1 MRRTGIIGALAGML
15 GRVPAQIR
23 ENFQLAK
30 LGAVKVLSDAE
41 AKGTAPDPHA
51 AKRAAKAV
59 RRLNRATRRRVVSQ
73 AARDNRKQQPKES
86 RVSFYRRRDRW
97 HVSKA
102 LKAASHNTR
111 VRGH

>member
-30 LGAVKVLSDAE
+30 MGAVKVLSPSE
-41 AKGTAPDPHA
+41 AKGEAPDPHA
-51 AKRAAKAV
+51 LKRAFKK
-59 RRLNRATRRRVVSQ
+59 LNRAARRRVLAGMVRSHKSQ
-73 AARDNRKQQPKES
+73 QKGETRVQFRK
-86 RVSFYRRRDRW
+86 RRWLERAP
-97 HVSKA
+97 KA
-102 LKAASHNTR
+102 LRAAGHNVR